1 MAASEGTTG
10 TVVVYVT
17 VPSEEV
23 AEKLA
28 TLLVNP
34 DHRLAACVNIVPGL
48 TSIYWWDGK
57 VNKDAEL
64 LLMIKTQTYLV
75 PKLTEVV
82 KRNHPYEECEVI
94 SLPITGGSPSY
105 IKWIHDSTNA

>member
-10 TVVVYVT
+10 TVVVYIT

-34 DHRLAACVNIVPGL
+34 DHRLAACVNIVPG
-48 TSIYWWDGK
+48 
-57 VNKDAEL
+57 
-64 LLMIKTQTYLV
+64 IKLW
-75 PKLTEVV
+75 P
-82 KRNHPYEECEVI
+82 C
-94 SLPITGGSPSY
+94 
-105 IKWIHDSTNA
+105 